1 MLSEYKFQLDQKIDE
16 FLQSLPQQEIYDPIK
31 HIVGLGGKRFR
42 SSVLLLI
49 TDLFDGDIN
58 LAFDEA
64 VAIELFHNFTL
75 IHDDIMDE
83 APLRRGEQT
92 VHIKWNENIGILSG
106 DILYAVSNQLIANSI
121 NNINP
126 AVNQLFQR
134 TSIEVCE
141 GQAMDMEFESRED
154 VPMKEY
160 LKMIKLKTAVL
171 VGCSMQIGALIA
183 KSSQE
188 NIQNIYDFGVNLGIA
203 FQIHDDILDVFPEK
217 ENFGK
222 QVAGDII
229 EGKKTVL
236 SLNAIEKIDS
246 NQKKDFIELLNSN
259 ALSDE
264 DKIQAVKGFYTEL
277 DVLEDAV
284 DLKNKYFELALANL
298 TKLDLSQNK
307 KDKLKS
313 FAEFLMNR
321 NY

>member
-16 FLQSLPQQEIYDPIK
+16 FLHSLPHQKIYDPIK

-58 LAFDEA
+58 MAFDEA

-83 APLRRGEQT
+83 APLRRGKQT
-92 VHIKWNENIGILSG
+92 VHKKWNENIGILSG

-121 NNINP
+121 NNFNP
-126 AVNQLFQR
+126 AINQLFQR

-160 LKMIKLKTAVL
+160 LKMIELKTAVL
-171 VGCSMQIGALIA
+171 VGCSMQIGTLIA
-183 KSSQE
+183 KSSLE
-188 NIQNIYDFGVNLGIA
+188 NIDNIYDFGVNLGIA

-229 EGKKTVL
+229 EGKKTIL
-236 SLNAIEKIDS
+236 SLYAIEKIES
-246 NQKKDFIELLNSN
+246 KKKKDFIELLNSN
-259 ALSDE
+259 AYPDE
-264 DKIQAVKGFYTEL
+264 EKIQLVKNFYNEL
-277 DVLEDAV
+277 NVLENAV
-284 DLKNKYFELALANL
+284 ELKNKYYELAIANL
-298 TKLDLSQNK
+298 TKLDLSKNK
-307 KDKLKS
+307 KDKLKT

>member
-188 NIQNIYDFGVNLGIA
+188 NIHNIYDFGVNLGIA

>member
-264 DKIQAVKGFYTEL
+264 DKIQSVKGFYTEL

>member
-16 FLQSLPQQEIYDPIK
+16 FLHSLPQQEIYNPIK

-58 LAFDEA
+58 IAFDEA

-92 VHIKWNENIGILSG
+92 VHKKWNENIGILSG

-126 AVNQLFQR
+126 AINQLFQK

-141 GQAMDMEFESRED
+141 GQAMDMEFESLED

-160 LKMIKLKTAVL
+160 LKMIELKTAVL
-171 VGCSMQIGALIA
+171 VGCAMQIGALIA

-188 NIQNIYDFGVNLGIA
+188 NIHNIYDFGVNLGIA

-246 NQKKDFIELLNSN
+246 NKKKDFIELLNSN
-259 ALSDE
+259 AFPDQE
-264 DKIQAVKGFYTEL
+264 KIQLVKEFYTEL
-277 DVLEDAV
+277 NVLEEAV
-284 DLKNKYFELALANL
+284 DLKNKYFELALVNL
-298 TKLDLSQNK
+298 TKLDLPENK